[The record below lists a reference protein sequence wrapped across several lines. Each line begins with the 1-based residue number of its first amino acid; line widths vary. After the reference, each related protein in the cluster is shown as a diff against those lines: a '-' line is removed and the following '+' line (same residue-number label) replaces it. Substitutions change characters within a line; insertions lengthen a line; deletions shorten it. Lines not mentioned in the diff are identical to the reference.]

1 MSFLKQAY
9 ALEQEVLEEVTDV
22 DGDEFLDT
30 IEQASNT
37 RFEAET
43 VGEEVERAIA
53 VHDEIENQ
61 NETLAQI
68 VEEKGEITP
77 EVAAMA
83 EVARR
88 TAAASLG
95 LNPEQEGQELVDA
108 EGLESMVAGNA
119 VASLETA
126 KEQANSL
133 WEKIKQLWNVFV
145 EKVSEFWNWLVKLF
159 DTYDRRC
166 KALVDKL
173 KAMDN
178 STFVKRFDEINTK
191 LADEGI
197 AAIDNEDVKG
207 FMKSDI
213 TKFVQK
219 GNLANIAATSDQAFK
234 ILDNINNKI
243 DQCSKKALT
252 DKDGDFGKYLN
263 ELLEPEQG
271 LNVGNTAHT
280 FVVENGTVVYHYNPV
295 LENFTGGL
303 SFSKD
308 TLMKCLLN
316 ANKARVSLR
325 KYAENSFK
333 RYKAAKAEVSNS
345 KLAQDPAHSKT
356 LKDILKARKS
366 IFKGEM
372 KVTQRLT
379 EMLKAYVRLATA
391 IVNTTE

>member
-30 IEQASNT
+30 VEQASNA

-43 VGEEVERAIA
+43 INEEVERAIA

-77 EVAAMA
+77 EVAAMT

-95 LNPEQEGQELVDA
+95 LNPEQEGKELVDA

-119 VASLETA
+119 VASMETA
-126 KEQANSL
+126 KEQTSSL

-166 KALVDKL
+166 KALANKL

-178 STFVKRFDEINTK
+178 ATFTERLRKINAKLVDESNEQIINHD
-191 LADEGI
+191 L
-197 AAIDNEDVKG
+197 KG
-207 FMKSDI
+207 FMKNDI
-213 TKFVQK
+213 TKFV
-219 GNLANIAATSDQAFK
+219 GNGHLLDIVKSAAESFK
-234 ILDNINNKI
+234 FLDYINNI
-243 DQCSKKALT
+243 VDNCSKKSLS
-252 DKDGDFGKYLN
+252 DKDGNFGKYLS
-263 ELLEPEQG
+263 ESLQTEQG
-271 LNVGNTAHT
+271 VTVANTAHG
-280 FVVENGTVVYHYNPV
+280 FI
-295 LENFTGGL
+295 LENNTLVYEYSPYLDKVEAELKFG
-303 SFSKD
+303 KD
-308 TLMKCLLN
+308 ELMNNLLK
-316 ANKARVSLR
+316 ADKARVTLR

-333 RYKAAKAEVSNS
+333 RYKAAKAEVADS
-345 KLAQDPAHSKT
+345 KLANDPTHSQT

-379 EMLKAYVRLATA
+379 DVLKGYVKIATA

>member
-30 IEQASNT
+30 VEQASNA

-43 VGEEVERAIA
+43 INEEVERAIA

-77 EVAAMA
+77 EVAAMT

-88 TAAASLG
+88 TAATSLG
-95 LNPEQEGQELVDA
+95 LNPEQEGKELVDA

-119 VASLETA
+119 VASMETA
-126 KEQANSL
+126 KEQASSL

-166 KALVDKL
+166 KALANKL

-178 STFVKRFDEINTK
+178 ATFTERLRKINAKLVDESNEQIINQD
-191 LADEGI
+191 L
-197 AAIDNEDVKG
+197 KG
-207 FMKSDI
+207 FMKNDI
-213 TKFVQK
+213 TKFV
-219 GNLANIAATSDQAFK
+219 GNGHLLDIVKSAAESFK
-234 ILDNINNKI
+234 FLDYINNI
-243 DQCSKKALT
+243 VDNCSKKSLS
-252 DKDGDFGKYLN
+252 DKDGNFGKYLS
-263 ELLEPEQG
+263 ESLQTEQG
-271 LNVGNTAHT
+271 VTVANTAHG
-280 FVVENGTVVYHYNPV
+280 FI
-295 LENFTGGL
+295 LENNTLVYKYSPYLDKVEAELKFG
-303 SFSKD
+303 KD
-308 TLMKCLLN
+308 ELMNNLLK
-316 ANKARVSLR
+316 ADKARVSLR

-333 RYKAAKAEVSNS
+333 RYKAAKAEVADS
-345 KLAQDPAHSKT
+345 KLANDPTHSQT

-379 EMLKAYVRLATA
+379 DVLKGYVKIATA

>member
-30 IEQASNT
+30 VEQASNA

-43 VGEEVERAIA
+43 INEEVERAIA

-77 EVAAMA
+77 EVAAMT

-88 TAAASLG
+88 TAAAGLG

-166 KALVDKL
+166 KALVEKL
-173 KAMDN
+173 KYMDN
-178 STFVKRFDEINTK
+178 NTFAERLENINTK
-191 LADEGI
+191 LADEGA
-197 AAIDNEDVKG
+197 AAIKNEDVKS
-207 FMKSDI
+207 FMKNDI

-219 GNLANIAATSDQAFK
+219 GTLANIAATADQAFK
-234 ILDNINNKI
+234 ILDNINNRI

-280 FVVENGTVVYHYNPV
+280 FVLENGTVVYHYNPV
-295 LENFTGGL
+295 LENFDAEL

-308 TLMKCLLN
+308 LLIKSLLN
-316 ANKARVSLR
+316 ANKARASLR
-325 KYAENSFK
+325 KYAETSFK

-345 KLAQDPAHSKT
+345 NLAKDPVHSQT

-391 IVNTTE
+391 IVNTSE

>member
-1 MSFLKQAY
+1 MKKLNRDS
-9 ALEQEVLEEVTDV
+9 
-22 DGDEFLDT
+22 
-30 IEQASNT
+30 
-37 RFEAET
+37 
-43 VGEEVERAIA
+43 A

-61 NETLAQI
+61 NETLTQI

-77 EVAAMA
+77 EVAVMT

-88 TAAASLG
+88 TAAAGLG
-95 LNPEQEGQELVDA
+95 LDPEQEGQELVNA

-119 VASLETA
+119 VAAMETV
-126 KEQANSL
+126 KEQANNL
-133 WEKIKQLWNVFV
+133 WEKIKQLWNVFI

-166 KALVDKL
+166 KALVEKL
-173 KAMDN
+173 KYMDN
-178 STFVKRFDEINTK
+178 NTFLKRLDIVNTK
-191 LADEGI
+191 LADEGV
-197 AAIDNEDVKG
+197 AAMDNKDVKS
-207 FMKSDI
+207 FMKTDI
-213 TKFVQK
+213 TKFVRK
-219 GNLANIAATSDQAFK
+219 GNLADIAATSDQAFK
-234 ILDNINNKI
+234 ILDSINNKI

-271 LNVGNTAHT
+271 LNIGNTAHT
-280 FVVENGTVVYHYNPV
+280 FVLENGTVVYHYNPV
-295 LENFTGGL
+295 LENLVGEL
-303 SFSKD
+303 SFSKES
-308 TLMKCLLN
+308 LMKCLLN

-345 KLAQDPAHSKT
+345 KLAKDPAHSKT

>member
-30 IEQASNT
+30 VEQASNA

-43 VGEEVERAIA
+43 INEEVERAIA

-77 EVAAMA
+77 EVAVMT

-95 LNPEQEGQELVDA
+95 LNPEQEGKELVDA

-166 KALVDKL
+166 KALANKL

-178 STFVKRFDEINTK
+178 ATFTERLRKINAKLVDESNEQIINQD
-191 LADEGI
+191 L
-197 AAIDNEDVKG
+197 KG
-207 FMKSDI
+207 FMKNDI
-213 TKFVQK
+213 TKFV
-219 GNLANIAATSDQAFK
+219 GNGHLLDIVKSAAESFK
-234 ILDNINNKI
+234 FLDYINNI
-243 DQCSKKALT
+243 VDNCSKKSLS
-252 DKDGDFGKYLN
+252 DKDGNFGKYLS
-263 ELLEPEQG
+263 ESLQTEQG
-271 LNVGNTAHT
+271 VTVANTAHG
-280 FVVENGTVVYHYNPV
+280 FI
-295 LENFTGGL
+295 LENNTLVYEYSPYLDKVEAELKFG
-303 SFSKD
+303 KD
-308 TLMKCLLN
+308 ELMNNLLK
-316 ANKARVSLR
+316 ADKARVTLR

-333 RYKAAKAEVSNS
+333 RYKAAKAEVADS
-345 KLAQDPAHSKT
+345 KLANDPTHSQT

-379 EMLKAYVRLATA
+379 DVLKGYVKIATA

>member
-30 IEQASNT
+30 VEQASNA

-43 VGEEVERAIA
+43 INEEVERAIA

-77 EVAAMA
+77 EVAAMT

-95 LNPEQEGQELVDA
+95 LNPEQEGKELVDA
-108 EGLESMVAGNA
+108 EGLEFMVAGN
-119 VASLETA
+119 VVTSMETA
-126 KEQANSL
+126 KEQASSL

-166 KALVDKL
+166 KALANKL

-178 STFVKRFDEINTK
+178 TTFTERLRKINAKLVDESNEQIINQD
-191 LADEGI
+191 L
-197 AAIDNEDVKG
+197 KG
-207 FMKSDI
+207 FMKNDI
-213 TKFVQK
+213 TKFV
-219 GNLANIAATSDQAFK
+219 GNGHLLDIVKSAAESFK
-234 ILDNINNKI
+234 FLDYINNI
-243 DQCSKKALT
+243 VDNCSKKSLS
-252 DKDGDFGKYLN
+252 DKDGNFGKYLS
-263 ELLEPEQG
+263 ESLQTEQG
-271 LNVGNTAHT
+271 VTVANTAHG
-280 FVVENGTVVYHYNPV
+280 FI
-295 LENFTGGL
+295 LENNTLVYKYSPYLDKVEAELKFG
-303 SFSKD
+303 KD
-308 TLMKCLLN
+308 ELMNNLLK
-316 ANKARVSLR
+316 ADKARVSLR

-333 RYKAAKAEVSNS
+333 RYKTAKAEVADS
-345 KLAQDPAHSKT
+345 KLANDPTHSQT

-379 EMLKAYVRLATA
+379 DVLKGYVKIATA

>member
-30 IEQASNT
+30 VEQASNA

-43 VGEEVERAIA
+43 INEEVERAIA

-77 EVAAMA
+77 EVAAMT

-95 LNPEQEGQELVDA
+95 LNPEQEGKELVDA

-119 VASLETA
+119 VASMETA

-166 KALVDKL
+166 KALANKL

-178 STFVKRFDEINTK
+178 ATFTERLRKINAKLVDESNEQIINQD
-191 LADEGI
+191 L
-197 AAIDNEDVKG
+197 KG
-207 FMKSDI
+207 FMKNDI
-213 TKFVQK
+213 TKFV
-219 GNLANIAATSDQAFK
+219 GNGHLLDIVKSAAESFK
-234 ILDNINNKI
+234 FLDYINNI
-243 DQCSKKALT
+243 VDNCSKKSLS
-252 DKDGDFGKYLN
+252 DKDGNFGKYLS
-263 ELLEPEQG
+263 E
-271 LNVGNTAHT
+271 
-280 FVVENGTVVYHYNPV
+280 
-295 LENFTGGL
+295 
-303 SFSKD
+303 
-308 TLMKCLLN
+308 
-316 ANKARVSLR
+316 SL
-325 KYAENSFK
+325 
-333 RYKAAKAEVSNS
+333 
-345 KLAQDPAHSKT
+345 QT
-356 LKDILKARKS
+356 
-366 IFKGEM
+366 
-372 KVTQRLT
+372 
-379 EMLKAYVRLATA
+379 
-391 IVNTTE
+391 

>member
-30 IEQASNT
+30 VEQASNA

-43 VGEEVERAIA
+43 INEEVERAIA

-68 VEEKGEITP
+68 VEENGEITP
-77 EVAAMA
+77 EVAAMT

-95 LNPEQEGQELVDA
+95 LDPDVEGKELVDA

-166 KALVDKL
+166 KALANKL

-178 STFVKRFDEINTK
+178 ATFTERLRKINAKLVDESNEQIINQD
-191 LADEGI
+191 L
-197 AAIDNEDVKG
+197 KG
-207 FMKSDI
+207 FMKNDI
-213 TKFVQK
+213 TKFV
-219 GNLANIAATSDQAFK
+219 GNGHLLDIVKSAAESFK
-234 ILDNINNKI
+234 FLDYINNI
-243 DQCSKKALT
+243 VDNCSKKSLS
-252 DKDGDFGKYLN
+252 DKDGNFGKYLS
-263 ELLEPEQG
+263 ESLQTEQG
-271 LNVGNTAHT
+271 VTVANTAHG
-280 FVVENGTVVYHYNPV
+280 FI
-295 LENFTGGL
+295 LENNTLVYEYSPYLDKVEAELKFG
-303 SFSKD
+303 KD
-308 TLMKCLLN
+308 ELMNNLLK
-316 ANKARVSLR
+316 ADKARVSLR

-333 RYKAAKAEVSNS
+333 RYKAAKAEVADS
-345 KLAQDPAHSKT
+345 KLANDPTHSQT

-372 KVTQRLT
+372 KITQRLT
-379 EMLKAYVRLATA
+379 DVLKGYVKIATA
-391 IVNTTE
+391 IVNTSE

>member
-22 DGDEFLDT
+22 EGDEFLDT

-166 KALVDKL
+166 KALANKL

-219 GNLANIAATSDQAFK
+219 GKLADIAATSDQAFR

-345 KLAQDPAHSKT
+345 KLANDPVHSKT

>member
-30 IEQASNT
+30 VEQASNA

-43 VGEEVERAIA
+43 INEEVERAIA

-77 EVAAMA
+77 EVAAMT

-88 TAAASLG
+88 TAATSLG
-95 LNPEQEGQELVDA
+95 LNPEQEGKELVDA

-119 VASLETA
+119 VASMETA
-126 KEQANSL
+126 KEQASSL

-166 KALVDKL
+166 KALANKL

-178 STFVKRFDEINTK
+178 TTFTERLRKINAKLVDESNEQIINQD
-191 LADEGI
+191 L
-197 AAIDNEDVKG
+197 KG
-207 FMKSDI
+207 FMKNDI
-213 TKFVQK
+213 TKFV
-219 GNLANIAATSDQAFK
+219 GNGHLLDIVKSAAESFK
-234 ILDNINNKI
+234 FLDYINNI
-243 DQCSKKALT
+243 VDNCSKKSLS
-252 DKDGDFGKYLN
+252 DKDGNFGKYLS
-263 ELLEPEQG
+263 ESLQTEQG
-271 LNVGNTAHT
+271 VTVANTAHG
-280 FVVENGTVVYHYNPV
+280 FI
-295 LENFTGGL
+295 LENNTLVYKYSPYLDKVEAELKFG
-303 SFSKD
+303 KD
-308 TLMKCLLN
+308 ELMNNLLK
-316 ANKARVSLR
+316 ADKARVSLR

-333 RYKAAKAEVSNS
+333 RYKAAKAEVADS
-345 KLAQDPAHSKT
+345 KLANDPTHSQT

-379 EMLKAYVRLATA
+379 DVLKGYVKIATA

>member
-30 IEQASNT
+30 VEQASNA

-43 VGEEVERAIA
+43 INEEVERAIA

-77 EVAAMA
+77 EVAAMT

-88 TAAASLG
+88 TAAAGLG

-166 KALVDKL
+166 KALADKL

-178 STFVKRFDEINTK
+178 ATFVRRFDEINTK

-197 AAIDNEDVKG
+197 AAIDNEDHKG

-219 GNLANIAATSDQAFK
+219 GNLANIAATSDQAFR
-234 ILDNINNKI
+234 ILDDINNKI
-243 DQCSKKALT
+243 DQCSKKALA
-252 DKDGDFGKYLN
+252 DEDGDFGKYLN

-271 LNVGNTAHT
+271 LNVGNTSHT
-280 FVVENGTVVYHYNPV
+280 FVLENGTVVYHYKPA
-295 LENFTGGL
+295 LENFTGQL
-303 SFSKD
+303 MFSKD

-316 ANKARVSLR
+316 AGKAHVSLR

-345 KLAQDPAHSKT
+345 KLAKDPVHSQT

>member
-30 IEQASNT
+30 VEQASNA

-43 VGEEVERAIA
+43 INEEVERAIA

-77 EVAAMA
+77 EVAAMT

-88 TAAASLG
+88 TAAAGLG
-95 LNPEQEGQELVDA
+95 LDPEQEGQELVDA

-119 VASLETA
+119 VASMETA

-166 KALVDKL
+166 KALANKL

-178 STFVKRFDEINTK
+178 ATFTERLRKINAKLVDESNEQIINQD
-191 LADEGI
+191 L
-197 AAIDNEDVKG
+197 KG
-207 FMKSDI
+207 FMKNDI
-213 TKFVQK
+213 TKFV
-219 GNLANIAATSDQAFK
+219 GNGHLLDIVKSAAESFK
-234 ILDNINNKI
+234 FLDYINNI
-243 DQCSKKALT
+243 VDNCSKKSLS
-252 DKDGDFGKYLN
+252 DKDGNFGKYLS
-263 ELLEPEQG
+263 ESLQTEQG
-271 LNVGNTAHT
+271 VTVANTAHG
-280 FVVENGTVVYHYNPV
+280 FI
-295 LENFTGGL
+295 LENNTLVYEYSPYLDKVEAELKFG
-303 SFSKD
+303 KD
-308 TLMKCLLN
+308 ELMNNLLK
-316 ANKARVSLR
+316 ADKARVSLR

-333 RYKAAKAEVSNS
+333 RYKAAKAEVADS
-345 KLAQDPAHSKT
+345 KLANDPTHSQT

-379 EMLKAYVRLATA
+379 DVLKGYVKIATA

>member
-30 IEQASNT
+30 VEQASNA

-43 VGEEVERAIA
+43 INEEVERAIA

-77 EVAAMA
+77 EVAAMT

-95 LNPEQEGQELVDA
+95 LNPEQEGKELVDA

-119 VASLETA
+119 VASMETA

-166 KALVDKL
+166 KALANKL

-178 STFVKRFDEINTK
+178 ATFTERLRKINAKLVDESNEQIINQD
-191 LADEGI
+191 L
-197 AAIDNEDVKG
+197 KG
-207 FMKSDI
+207 FMKNDI
-213 TKFVQK
+213 TKFV
-219 GNLANIAATSDQAFK
+219 GNGHLLDIVKSAAESFK
-234 ILDNINNKI
+234 FLDYINNI
-243 DQCSKKALT
+243 VDNCSKKSLS
-252 DKDGDFGKYLN
+252 DKDGNFGKYLS
-263 ELLEPEQG
+263 ESLQTEQG
-271 LNVGNTAHT
+271 VTVANTAHG
-280 FVVENGTVVYHYNPV
+280 FI
-295 LENFTGGL
+295 LENNTLVYEYSPYLDKVEAELKFG
-303 SFSKD
+303 KD
-308 TLMKCLLN
+308 ELMNNLLK
-316 ANKARVSLR
+316 ADKARVSLR

-333 RYKAAKAEVSNS
+333 RYKAAKAEVADS
-345 KLAQDPAHSKT
+345 KLANDPTHSQT

-379 EMLKAYVRLATA
+379 DVLKGYVKIATA

>member
-30 IEQASNT
+30 VEQASNA

-43 VGEEVERAIA
+43 INEEVERAIA

-61 NETLAQI
+61 NETLTQI

-77 EVAAMA
+77 EVAAMT

-95 LNPEQEGQELVDA
+95 LNPEQEGKELVDA

-119 VASLETA
+119 VASMETA
-126 KEQANSL
+126 KEQASSL

-166 KALVDKL
+166 KALANKL

-178 STFVKRFDEINTK
+178 TTFTERLRKINAKLVDESNEQIINQD
-191 LADEGI
+191 L
-197 AAIDNEDVKG
+197 KG
-207 FMKSDI
+207 FMKNDI
-213 TKFVQK
+213 TKFV
-219 GNLANIAATSDQAFK
+219 GNGHLLDIVKSAAESFK
-234 ILDNINNKI
+234 FLDYINNI
-243 DQCSKKALT
+243 VDNCSKKSLS
-252 DKDGDFGKYLN
+252 DKDGNFGKYLS
-263 ELLEPEQG
+263 ESLQTEQG
-271 LNVGNTAHT
+271 VTVANTAHG
-280 FVVENGTVVYHYNPV
+280 FI
-295 LENFTGGL
+295 LENNTLVYEYSPYLDKVEAELKFG
-303 SFSKD
+303 KD
-308 TLMKCLLN
+308 ELMNNLLK
-316 ANKARVSLR
+316 ADKARVSLR

-333 RYKAAKAEVSNS
+333 RYKAAKAEVADS
-345 KLAQDPAHSKT
+345 KLANDPTHSQT

-379 EMLKAYVRLATA
+379 DVLKGYVKIATA

>member
-30 IEQASNT
+30 VEQASNA

-43 VGEEVERAIA
+43 INEEVERAIA

-77 EVAAMA
+77 EVAAMT

-95 LNPEQEGQELVDA
+95 LNPEQEGKELVDA

-119 VASLETA
+119 VASMETA
-126 KEQANSL
+126 KEQASSL

-145 EKVSEFWNWLVKLF
+145 EKVSDFWNWLVKLF

-166 KALVDKL
+166 KALANKL

-178 STFVKRFDEINTK
+178 TTFTERLRKINAKLVDESNEQIINQD
-191 LADEGI
+191 L
-197 AAIDNEDVKG
+197 KG
-207 FMKSDI
+207 FMKNDI
-213 TKFVQK
+213 TKFV
-219 GNLANIAATSDQAFK
+219 GNGHLLDIVKSAAESFK
-234 ILDNINNKI
+234 FLDYINNI
-243 DQCSKKALT
+243 VDNCSKKSLS
-252 DKDGDFGKYLN
+252 DKDGNFGKYLS
-263 ELLEPEQG
+263 ESLQTEQG
-271 LNVGNTAHT
+271 VTLANTAHG
-280 FVVENGTVVYHYNPV
+280 FI
-295 LENFTGGL
+295 LENNTLVYEYSPYLDKVEAELKFG
-303 SFSKD
+303 KD
-308 TLMKCLLN
+308 ELMNNLLK
-316 ANKARVSLR
+316 ADKARVSLR

-333 RYKAAKAEVSNS
+333 RYKAAKAEVADS
-345 KLAQDPAHSKT
+345 KLANDPTHSQT

-379 EMLKAYVRLATA
+379 DVLKGYVKIATA

>member
-30 IEQASNT
+30 VEQASNT

-77 EVAAMA
+77 EVAAMT

-88 TAAASLG
+88 TAAAGLG
-95 LNPEQEGQELVDA
+95 LNPEQEGKELVDA
-108 EGLESMVAGNA
+108 EGLESMVTGNA

-126 KEQANSL
+126 KEQTNSL

-145 EKVSEFWNWLVKLF
+145 EKVSELWNWLVKLF

-178 STFVKRFDEINTK
+178 ATFVKRLDEINTK

-219 GNLANIAATSDQAFK
+219 GNLADIAATSDQAFR
-234 ILDNINNKI
+234 ILDDINNKI

-295 LENFTGGL
+295 LENFAAGL

-345 KLAQDPAHSKT
+345 KLANDPVHSKT

>member
-30 IEQASNT
+30 VEQASNA

-43 VGEEVERAIA
+43 INEEVERAIA

-77 EVAAMA
+77 EVAAMT

-95 LNPEQEGQELVDA
+95 LNPEQEGKELVDA

-119 VASLETA
+119 VASMETA
-126 KEQANSL
+126 KEQASSL

-166 KALVDKL
+166 KALANKL

-178 STFVKRFDEINTK
+178 ATFTERLRKINAKLVDESNEQIINQD
-191 LADEGI
+191 L
-197 AAIDNEDVKG
+197 KG
-207 FMKSDI
+207 FMKNDI
-213 TKFVQK
+213 TKFV
-219 GNLANIAATSDQAFK
+219 GNGHLLDIVKSAAESFK
-234 ILDNINNKI
+234 FLDYINNI
-243 DQCSKKALT
+243 VDNCSKKSLS
-252 DKDGDFGKYLN
+252 DKDGNFGKYLS
-263 ELLEPEQG
+263 ESLQTEQG
-271 LNVGNTAHT
+271 VTVANTAHG
-280 FVVENGTVVYHYNPV
+280 FI
-295 LENFTGGL
+295 LENNTLVYEYSPYLDKVEAELKFG
-303 SFSKD
+303 KD
-308 TLMKCLLN
+308 ELMNNLLK
-316 ANKARVSLR
+316 ADKARVTLR

-333 RYKAAKAEVSNS
+333 RYKTAKAEVADS
-345 KLAQDPAHSKT
+345 KLADDPTHSQT

-372 KVTQRLT
+372 KITQRLT
-379 EMLKAYVRLATA
+379 DVLKGYVKIATA
-391 IVNTTE
+391 IVNTNE

>member
-30 IEQASNT
+30 VEQASNA

-43 VGEEVERAIA
+43 INEEVERAIA

-77 EVAAMA
+77 EVAAMT

-95 LNPEQEGQELVDA
+95 LNPEQEGKELVDA

-119 VASLETA
+119 VASMETA
-126 KEQANSL
+126 KEQASSL
-133 WEKIKQLWNVFV
+133 WEKIKQLWKVFV

-166 KALVDKL
+166 KALANKL

-178 STFVKRFDEINTK
+178 TTFTERLRKINAKLVDESNEQIINQD
-191 LADEGI
+191 L
-197 AAIDNEDVKG
+197 KG
-207 FMKSDI
+207 FMKNDI
-213 TKFVQK
+213 TKFV
-219 GNLANIAATSDQAFK
+219 GNGHLLDIVKSAAESFK
-234 ILDNINNKI
+234 FLDYINNI
-243 DQCSKKALT
+243 VDNCSKKSLS
-252 DKDGDFGKYLN
+252 DKDGNFGKYLS
-263 ELLEPEQG
+263 ESLQTEQG
-271 LNVGNTAHT
+271 VTVANTAHG
-280 FVVENGTVVYHYNPV
+280 FI
-295 LENFTGGL
+295 LENNTLVYEYSPYLDKVEAELKFG
-303 SFSKD
+303 KD
-308 TLMKCLLN
+308 ELMNNLLK
-316 ANKARVSLR
+316 ADKARVSLR

-333 RYKAAKAEVSNS
+333 RYKAAKAEVADS
-345 KLAQDPAHSKT
+345 KLANDPTHSQT

-379 EMLKAYVRLATA
+379 DVLKGYVKIATA

>member
-30 IEQASNT
+30 VEQASNA

-43 VGEEVERAIA
+43 INEEVERAIA

-77 EVAAMA
+77 EVAAMT

-95 LNPEQEGQELVDA
+95 LNPEQEGKELVDA
-108 EGLESMVAGNA
+108 AGLESMVAGNA
-119 VASLETA
+119 VASMETA
-126 KEQANSL
+126 KEQASSL

-166 KALVDKL
+166 KALANKL

-178 STFVKRFDEINTK
+178 ATFTERLRKINAKLVDESNEQIINQD
-191 LADEGI
+191 L
-197 AAIDNEDVKG
+197 KG
-207 FMKSDI
+207 FMKNDI
-213 TKFVQK
+213 TKFV
-219 GNLANIAATSDQAFK
+219 GNGHLLDIVKSAAESFK
-234 ILDNINNKI
+234 FLDYINNI
-243 DQCSKKALT
+243 VDNCSKKSLS
-252 DKDGDFGKYLN
+252 DKDGNFGKYLS
-263 ELLEPEQG
+263 ESLQTEQG
-271 LNVGNTAHT
+271 VTVANTAHG
-280 FVVENGTVVYHYNPV
+280 FI
-295 LENFTGGL
+295 LENNTLVYEYSPYLDKVEAELKFG
-303 SFSKD
+303 KD
-308 TLMKCLLN
+308 ELMNNLLK
-316 ANKARVSLR
+316 ADKARVTLR

-333 RYKAAKAEVSNS
+333 RYKTAKAEVADS
-345 KLAQDPAHSKT
+345 KLADDPTHSQT

-372 KVTQRLT
+372 KITQRLT
-379 EMLKAYVRLATA
+379 DVLKGYVKIATA
-391 IVNTTE
+391 IVNTSE

>member
-30 IEQASNT
+30 VEQASNA

-43 VGEEVERAIA
+43 INEEVERAIA

-68 VEEKGEITP
+68 VEEKGGITP
-77 EVAAMA
+77 EVAAMT

-88 TAAASLG
+88 TAAAGLG

-133 WEKIKQLWNVFV
+133 WELIKQLWNVFV

-166 KALVDKL
+166 KALANKL

-178 STFVKRFDEINTK
+178 ATFTERLRKINAKLVDESNEQIINQD
-191 LADEGI
+191 L
-197 AAIDNEDVKG
+197 KG
-207 FMKSDI
+207 FMKNDI
-213 TKFVQK
+213 TKFV
-219 GNLANIAATSDQAFK
+219 GNGHLLDIVKSAAESFK
-234 ILDNINNKI
+234 FLDYINNI
-243 DQCSKKALT
+243 VDNCSKKSLS
-252 DKDGDFGKYLN
+252 DKDGNFGKYLS
-263 ELLEPEQG
+263 ESLQTEQG
-271 LNVGNTAHT
+271 VTVANTAHG
-280 FVVENGTVVYHYNPV
+280 FI
-295 LENFTGGL
+295 LENNTLVYEYSPYLDKVEAELKFG
-303 SFSKD
+303 KD
-308 TLMKCLLN
+308 ELMNNLLK
-316 ANKARVSLR
+316 ADKARVTLR

-333 RYKAAKAEVSNS
+333 RYKTAKAEVADS
-345 KLAQDPAHSKT
+345 KLANDPTHSQT

-372 KVTQRLT
+372 KITQRLT
-379 EMLKAYVRLATA
+379 DVLKGYVKIATA
-391 IVNTTE
+391 IVNTNE

>member
-9 ALEQEVLEEVTDV
+9 ALEQDVVEEVTDV
-22 DGDEFLDT
+22 EGDEFLDT
-30 IEQASNT
+30 VEQASNA

-77 EVAAMA
+77 EVAAMT

-88 TAAASLG
+88 TAAAGLG

-166 KALVDKL
+166 KALVEKL
-173 KAMDN
+173 KTMDN
-178 STFVKRFDEINTK
+178 ATFVKRLDEINTK

-252 DKDGDFGKYLN
+252 DENGDFSKYLN

-280 FVVENGTVVYHYNPV
+280 FVLENGTVVYHYNPV

-316 ANKARVSLR
+316 ANKARISLR

-345 KLAQDPAHSKT
+345 KLAKDPAHSKT

>member
-9 ALEQEVLEEVTDV
+9 ALEQEVVEEVTDV

-30 IEQASNT
+30 VEQASNA

-43 VGEEVERAIA
+43 INEEVERAIA

-77 EVAAMA
+77 EVAAMT

-95 LNPEQEGQELVDA
+95 LNPEQEGKELVDA

-166 KALVDKL
+166 KALADKL

-178 STFVKRFDEINTK
+178 ATFVKRLDDINFK
-191 LADEGI
+191 LINEGNKDI
-197 AAIDNEDVKG
+197 KNGNIKG
-207 FMKSDI
+207 MLKNDI
-213 TKFVQK
+213 TKFISK
-219 GNLANIAATSDQAFK
+219 GYIADIVKTAKDAFET
-234 ILDNINNKI
+234 LDHINEVVDRCTKKSLI
-243 DQCSKKALT
+243 DEN
-252 DKDGDFGKYLN
+252 GDFSLYLN
-263 ELLEPEQG
+263 ESLKSQQG
-271 LNVGNTAHT
+271 IGVGNTAHV
-280 FVVENGTVVYHYNPV
+280 FKLENGTIVYEYHPD
-295 LENFTGGL
+295 FTEVDAEL
-303 SFSKD
+303 KFTKD
-308 TLMKCLLN
+308 DLISSLLN
-316 ANKARVSLR
+316 ANKARVTLR
-325 KYAENSFK
+325 KYAESSFK
-333 RYKAAKAEVSNS
+333 RYKTAKAEVNNS
-345 KLAQDPAHSKT
+345 RLAKDPIHSQT
-356 LKDILKARKS
+356 LKDVLKARKS

-379 EMLKAYVRLATA
+379 DMLKGYVKMATA
-391 IVNTTE
+391 IVNTSE

>member
-9 ALEQEVLEEVTDV
+9 ALEQEVLEEVTDI

-30 IEQASNT
+30 VEQASNA

-43 VGEEVERAIA
+43 INEEVERAIA

-68 VEEKGEITP
+68 VEENGEITP
-77 EVAAMA
+77 EVAAMTEA
-83 EVARR
+83 ARR

-95 LNPEQEGQELVDA
+95 LDPDAEGKELVDA
-108 EGLESMVAGNA
+108 EGLESMVAGKA
-119 VASLETA
+119 IVALEEA
-126 KEQANSL
+126 EKQANGL
-133 WEKIKQLWNVFV
+133 WEKIKQLWNVFI

-166 KALVDKL
+166 KALVEKL
-173 KAMDN
+173 KVMDS
-178 STFVKRFDEINTK
+178 STFIKRFDEFNTK
-191 LADEGI
+191 LADEGL
-197 AAIDNEDVKG
+197 AAMDNEDVKG
-207 FMKSDI
+207 FIKTDI
-213 TKFVQK
+213 TKFVQNGK
-219 GNLANIAATSDQAFK
+219 LADIASTSDQAFR
-234 ILDNINNKI
+234 ILDDINNKI

-263 ELLEPEQG
+263 ELLEPKQG

-280 FVVENGTVVYHYNPV
+280 FVLENGTVVYHYNPF
-295 LENFTGGL
+295 LENFTGQL
-303 SFSKD
+303 MFSKD

-316 ANKARVSLR
+316 AGKARVSLR

-345 KLAQDPAHSKT
+345 KLAKDPVHSQT

>member
-30 IEQASNT
+30 VEQASNA
-37 RFEAET
+37 RFEAEAIN
-43 VGEEVERAIA
+43 EEVERAIA

-77 EVAAMA
+77 EVAAMT

-88 TAAASLG
+88 TAAAGLG
-95 LNPEQEGQELVDA
+95 LDPEQEGQELVNA

-119 VASLETA
+119 VAAMETV
-126 KEQANSL
+126 KEQANNL
-133 WEKIKQLWNVFV
+133 WEKIKQLWNVFI

-166 KALVDKL
+166 KALVEKL
-173 KAMDN
+173 RHIDN
-178 STFVKRFDEINTK
+178 NTFLKRLDNINSK
-191 LADEGI
+191 LADEGVT
-197 AAIDNEDVKG
+197 ALNNDDLKS

-219 GNLANIAATSDQAFK
+219 GNLANIAATSDQAFR

-252 DKDGDFGKYLN
+252 DKDGDFSKYLN

-271 LNVGNTAHT
+271 LNIGNTAHT
-280 FVVENGTVVYHYNPV
+280 FVLENGTVVYHYNPV
-295 LENFTGGL
+295 LENFTGKL
-303 SFSKD
+303 IFSKE

-345 KLAQDPAHSKT
+345 KLAKDPVHSQT

-379 EMLKAYVRLATA
+379 EMLKAYVRLTTA

>member
-30 IEQASNT
+30 VEQASNA

-43 VGEEVERAIA
+43 INEEVERAIA

-77 EVAAMA
+77 EVAAMT

-95 LNPEQEGQELVDA
+95 LNPEQEGKELVDA

-119 VASLETA
+119 VASMETA

-166 KALVDKL
+166 KALANKL

-178 STFVKRFDEINTK
+178 ATFTERLRKINAKLVDESNEQIINQD
-191 LADEGI
+191 L
-197 AAIDNEDVKG
+197 KG
-207 FMKSDI
+207 FMKNDI
-213 TKFVQK
+213 TKFV
-219 GNLANIAATSDQAFK
+219 GNGHLLDIVKSAAESFK
-234 ILDNINNKI
+234 FLDYINNI
-243 DQCSKKALT
+243 VDNCSKKSLS
-252 DKDGDFGKYLN
+252 DKDGNFGKYLS
-263 ELLEPEQG
+263 ESLQTEQC
-271 LNVGNTAHT
+271 VTVANTAHG
-280 FVVENGTVVYHYNPV
+280 FI
-295 LENFTGGL
+295 LENNTLVYEYSPYLDKVEAELKFG
-303 SFSKD
+303 KD
-308 TLMKCLLN
+308 ELMNNLLK
-316 ANKARVSLR
+316 ADKARVSLR

-333 RYKAAKAEVSNS
+333 RYKAAKAEVADS
-345 KLAQDPAHSKT
+345 KLANDPTHSQT

-379 EMLKAYVRLATA
+379 DVLKGYVKIATA